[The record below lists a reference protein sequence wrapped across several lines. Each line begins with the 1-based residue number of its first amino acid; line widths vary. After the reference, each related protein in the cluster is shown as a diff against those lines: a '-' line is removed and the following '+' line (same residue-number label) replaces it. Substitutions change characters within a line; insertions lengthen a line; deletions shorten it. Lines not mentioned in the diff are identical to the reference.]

1 MYYFISD
8 VHLGLLERQT
18 DRKRED
24 LLLKVLDKISIDA
37 KEIFLVGD
45 IFDYW
50 FEYKEVV
57 PSHFYRT
64 LNKIDELKQK
74 GIPITYIM
82 GNHDFG
88 HKSFFLNE
96 FNIKIERGD
105 IERIINSKKFYISH
119 GDGKSKNDIGYLIL
133 KKILRSPIS
142 NFLFRLIH
150 PDLGIKLAKGSSSTS
165 RDHTDKK
172 DYGSNDGMKEFAFKK
187 LEEGFDFVVMGHRHK
202 AETIAHSNGYYINL
216 GEWLKTPTFGVYDGN
231 HFTIVDVNDF
241 LK

>member
-105 IERIINSKKFYISH
+105 IERIIEGKKFYISH

-172 DYGSNDGMKEFAFKK
+172 DYGSNDGMKEFAFKIK
-187 LEEGFDFVVMGHRHK
+187 
-202 AETIAHSNGYYINL
+202 
-216 GEWLKTPTFGVYDGN
+216 
-231 HFTIVDVNDF
+231 
-241 LK
+241 